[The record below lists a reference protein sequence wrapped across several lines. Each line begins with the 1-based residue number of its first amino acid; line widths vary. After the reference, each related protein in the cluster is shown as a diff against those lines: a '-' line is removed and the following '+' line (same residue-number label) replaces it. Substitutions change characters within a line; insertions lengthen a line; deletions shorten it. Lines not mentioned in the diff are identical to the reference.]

1 MRPAGL
7 FFEQARA
14 QQVGILARVPLASG
28 LLTGKLSAD
37 SAFAAD
43 DHRSFNRF
51 GQAFDMG
58 ETFSGVPYEVGLQAV
73 EELRPLVPPGVTM
86 SQFALRWILMFDV
99 VTCAIPGAK
108 DVYKRQ
114 LCGPA
119 LNFFDGVEVLREH
132 NHVERSPICC
142 FGPVSY
148 THLLILTHVGIL
160 SWNRW

>member
-1 MRPAGL
+1 M
-7 FFEQARA
+7 
-14 QQVGILARVPLASG
+14 PLASG

-73 EELRPLVPPGVTM
+73 EELRPLVPAGATM
-86 SQFALRWILMFDV
+86 TQFALRWILMFDA

-108 DVYKRQ
+108 R
-114 LCGPA
+114 PA
-119 LNFFDGVEVLREH
+119 QEIDNAGASDLPPL
-132 NHVERSPICC
+132 SPETMAAAQDI
-142 FGPVSY
+142 Y
-148 THLLILTHVGIL
+148 DRLIRPYVHG
-160 SWNRW
+160 RW